1 MRLLLCE
8 DEKTL
13 SKVIKVLLT
22 SNNYSVDTVFDGE
35 EALDYIR
42 TNIYDGIILDL
53 MMPKINGIDV
63 LKKIRSEGIKTP
75 ILILTAKA
83 EIDDKVFFDV
93 DKVAD
98 FQDEITMEIVDIGMD
113 NEDTV
118 NVLGREMYFIYDTL
132 LEQKRKSM

>member
-1 MRLLLCE
+1 M
-8 DEKTL
+8 
-13 SKVIKVLLT
+13 V
-22 SNNYSVDTVFDGE
+22 
-35 EALDYIR
+35 
-42 TNIYDGIILDL
+42 TNI
-53 MMPKINGIDV
+53 N
-63 LKKIRSEGIKTP
+63 
-75 ILILTAKA
+75 

-98 FQDEITMEIVDIGMD
+98 FQDEITMEIVDTGMD